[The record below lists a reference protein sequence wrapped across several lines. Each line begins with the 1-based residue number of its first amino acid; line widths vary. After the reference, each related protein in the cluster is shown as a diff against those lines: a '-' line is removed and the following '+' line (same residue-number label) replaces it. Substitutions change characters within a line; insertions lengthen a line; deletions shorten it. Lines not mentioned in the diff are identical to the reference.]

1 MSARAPL
8 VSIGL
13 PVFNG
18 ARYLRQ
24 AVESALNQ
32 TWTDFELVI
41 SDNASTDE
49 TPALLAEFAAR
60 DPRVM
65 VLRQSTNRG
74 VLTNSLEVLERSR
87 GEYFAFLAHDDYWA
101 PEFLRATM
109 ELLSDAPDLTS
120 AFSQVQ
126 VVDEADRP
134 KHLIDLGFLDCRPP
148 RSRFDAALAYA
159 RFGKDYHSYAVH
171 RRSHTLASVRHLR
184 SQHPYFQSNSRYCGG
199 VCTHALV
206 LDGAFAIVPQPLF
219 YYRAHAD
226 SFSRTKKPSPRE
238 LLFHLHY
245 TLRCLAMYGKRAPSQ
260 FGSRRGT
267 YICYK
272 LAKVHWRA
280 LWRLA
285 WATLPG

>member
-1 MSARAPL
+1 MNSSVRTPL
-8 VSIGL
+8 VSVGL

-49 TPALLAEFAAR
+49 TPKLLAEFAAR
-60 DPRVM
+60 DPRVR
-65 VLRQSTNRG
+65 LLCQPTNRG
-74 VLTNSLEVLERSR
+74 LLANCLDVLQQSR

-101 PEFLRATM
+101 PEFLQAAM
-109 ELLSDAPDLTS
+109 ELLSENQNLTS

-148 RSRFDAALAYA
+148 RSRFDAVLAYA
-159 RFGKDYHSYAVH
+159 RFGKDYHYYAVH
-171 RRSHTLASVRHLR
+171 HRSHMLASVRHLQ
-184 SQHPYFQSNSRYCGG
+184 SQHPYFQQNSRYFGG

-206 LDGAFAIVPQPLF
+206 LDGAFAIVPKPLF
-219 YYRAHAD
+219 YYRVHAD
-226 SFSRTKKPSPRE
+226 SFSHTKRPAPRE
-238 LLFHLHY
+238 LFFYLHY
-245 TLRCLAMYGKRAPSQ
+245 TLRCLAMYGQRAPAQ
-260 FGSRRGT
+260 FGLRRGG

-272 LAKVHWRA
+272 LSKVHWRA

-285 WATLPG
+285 WATL

>member
-1 MSARAPL
+1 M
-8 VSIGL
+8 

-18 ARYLRQ
+18 GRYLRQ
-24 AVESALNQ
+24 AVESALRQ
-32 TWTDFELVI
+32 TWADFELVI

-49 TPALLAEFAAR
+49 TPDLLEEFRAR
-60 DPRVM
+60 DNRITVI
-65 VLRQSTNRG
+65 RQPANRG
-74 VLTNSLEVLERSR
+74 VLANSLEVLEQAR

-101 PEFLRATM
+101 PEFLQTTLEA
-109 ELLSDAPDLTS
+109 LLSSPELTS

-126 VVDEADRP
+126 VVDDAGQPQRV
-134 KHLIDLGFLDCRPP
+134 IDLGFLDSRPP

-171 RRSHTLASVRHLR
+171 RRPHALTSVRHLR
-184 SQHPYFQSNSRYCGG
+184 SQHPYFQKHSRYCGG

-206 LDGAFAIVPQPLF
+206 LEGAFAIIPRPLF
-219 YYRAHAD
+219 FYRTHAD
-226 SFSRTKKPSPRE
+226 SFSRSDRPSRRE

-245 TLRCLAMYGKRAPSQ
+245 SLRCLALYAGQAPAR
-260 FGSRRGT
+260 FGFARGT
-267 YICYK
+267 HICYK

-285 WATLPG
+285 WATL